1 MQTTNEHVTAL
12 VYIELQRDDQVAVAI
27 TAREGR
33 GEPVLIDVSE
43 TAITWKSADGALER
57 LGTPADPVSKEVLAA
72 IASQEGL
79 LVMLGD
85 TDTNALVG
93 DFVLTRTTLA
103 STAA

>member
-27 TAREGR
+27 TVREGR

-43 TAITWKSADGALER
+43 NAITWKCADGALER

-72 IASQEGL
+72 IASPEGL

-85 TDTNALVG
+85 TDMNALVG
-93 DFVLTRTTLA
+93 DFVLTRAPLETDVA
-103 STAA
+103 